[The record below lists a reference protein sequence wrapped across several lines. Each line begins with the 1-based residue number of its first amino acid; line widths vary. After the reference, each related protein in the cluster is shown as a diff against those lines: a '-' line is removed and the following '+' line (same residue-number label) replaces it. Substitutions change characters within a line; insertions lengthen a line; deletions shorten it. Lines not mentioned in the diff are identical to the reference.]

1 MLVVSNAEASQS
13 ARIMAQKKLDEDA
26 LRAVRQILRE
36 QLAILD
42 ALGEAEAAIEI
53 NAGIE
58 VLNLRLGE
66 PPTAEEIEEMQR
78 RYLSD

>member
-1 MLVVSNAEASQS
+1 MTQEVKNEN
-13 ARIMAQKKLDEDA
+13 A
-26 LRAVRQILRE
+26 LRAVREALRE

-42 ALGEAEAAIEI
+42 KLGEAEAAIEV

>member
-1 MLVVSNAEASQS
+1 MLAATEAEASEI
-13 ARIMAQKKLDEDA
+13 AGIMAQKKFDEGA
-26 LRAVRQILRE
+26 LRAVRQALRE

-42 ALGEAEAAIEI
+42 RLGEAEVEI